1 MIFQSLVSLY
11 ERLPQAVFPDT
22 DGVPPFGF
30 SVEDIGFVV
39 VIDRD
44 GRMVG
49 QPEDLRVKI
58 KANTYD
64 FRKSVVPYTNQV
76 NVRSSSAAKTP
87 NFMVDKAEYI
97 FGMSGKSEKKVH
109 HESFKMLIHEVC
121 GNSSGDE
128 GAVAVQKFLD
138 HWEPK
143 RAVALRDWKEM
154 CGTHG
159 KWVAFRLRGDRCFV
173 HERPA
178 VQKLWQD
185 FFTKEQKKYREGV
198 SFIDGAVHSIQSQY
212 AQFKFGS
219 GASLVSFNEVAY
231 ESYGKKKGEN
241 APISVDAEFKSA
253 AALKYLLR
261 SRTQRIKIGDAT
273 TVFWA
278 ERASPVEAFFG
289 QVMNPAQDDAAAA
302 GQVRAFLEAVRAGT
316 LPNDLEADREINFYI
331 LGLALNKARL
341 AIRFW
346 HVCSVGA
353 LMDRLR
359 DHFDNL
365 AMEHSDKDIEFPR
378 VKHLLRETAFGK
390 TPIDKDNNIS
400 PVMGG
405 ALTRSILTGERY
417 PQSLFQG
424 VIGRIRADQS
434 KKNPKGKPVP
444 NVNYLRAAI
453 LKAVLQRNFNKE
465 VPMSLDTTRRETAYL
480 LGRLFAV
487 LEKAQ
492 QDALGKVNTTIKDRF
507 FSAAS
512 STPASVFP
520 RLLRLSQH
528 HIEKTEYGHVSDRR
542 IAEILEHVNSFPAH
556 LNLQDQGLFAI
567 AYYQQKNA
575 LYRKNETK
583 TEGGEN
589 E

>member
-11 ERLPQAVFPDT
+11 ERLPQADFPET
-22 DGVPPFGF
+22 DGAPPFGF
-30 SVEDIGFVV
+30 SVEDIGFMIT
-39 VIDRD
+39 IDQE
-44 GRMVG
+44 GKMVG

-64 FRKSVVPYTNQV
+64 YRQSVVPYTNQV
-76 NVRSSSAAKTP
+76 NVRSSGAARTP
-87 NFMVDKAEYI
+87 NFMVDKAEYLL
-97 FGMSGKSEKKVH
+97 GMSGSARKKVH
-109 HESFKMLIHEVC
+109 HDSFKKLIAEVC
-121 GNSSGDE
+121 GQSGDE
-128 GAVAVQKFLD
+128 GVVAVRKFLD
-138 HWEPK
+138 QWQPEK
-143 RAVALRDWKEM
+143 SINLRDWKEM
-154 CGTHG
+154 CGDKG
-159 KWVAFRLRGDRCFV
+159 KWVAFRLQGDRCFV

-185 FFTKEQKKYREGV
+185 FLAAKKYPEGV
-198 SFIDGAVHSIQSQY
+198 SFLDGSFHPLQSQY
-212 AQFKFGS
+212 AQFRFGS

-231 ESYGKKKGEN
+231 ESYGKKRGEN
-241 APISVDAEFKSA
+241 APISVEAEFKSA

-289 QVMNPAQDDAAAA
+289 QVMSPDDQNQAAA
-302 GQVRAFLEAVRAGT
+302 VRVQQFLQAVRAGT
-316 LPNDLEADREINFYI
+316 LPNDLEADRDINFYI

-341 AIRFW
+341 ALRFW
-346 HVCSVGA
+346 HVCSVGT
-353 LMDRLR
+353 LMSRLR

-365 AMEHSDKDIEFPR
+365 AMEHSDRDIEFPG
-378 VKHLLRETAFGK
+378 VWHLLKETARET
-390 TPIDKDNNIS
+390 KDIS
-400 PVMGG
+400 PVLGG

-417 PQSLFQG
+417 PQSLLQG

-434 KKNPKGKPVP
+434 KKHPKSGKRVS

-465 VPMSLDTTRRETAYL
+465 VSMSLDTERRETAYL

-487 LEKAQ
+487 LEKTQ
-492 QDALGKVNTTIKDRF
+492 LDALGKVNDTIKDRF

-512 STPASVFP
+512 ATPASVFP

-528 HIEKTEYGHVSDRR
+528 HIEKAEYGHVSDRR
-542 IAEILEHVNSFPAH
+542 IAEIMEHLDSFPAH
-556 LNLQDQGLFAI
+556 MSLQEQGLFAI

-575 LYRKNETK
+575 LWRKNETK
-583 TEGGEN
+583 TVEESN

>member
-1 MIFQSLVSLY
+1 MIFQSLVELY
-11 ERLPQAVFPDT
+11 ERLPQANFPET
-22 DGVPPFGF
+22 DGAPPFGF
-30 SVEDIGFVV
+30 SVEDIGFEV
-39 VIDRD
+39 VIDRN

-49 QPEDLRVKI
+49 QPEDLRVKVR
-58 KANTYD
+58 ANTYD
-64 FRKSVVPYTNQV
+64 FRKSVVPYTNEV
-76 NVRSSSAAKTP
+76 NVRSSGAATTP
-87 NFMVDKAEYI
+87 NFMVDKADYI
-97 FGMSGKSEKKVH
+97 FGMSGNARKKVH
-109 HESFKMLIHEVC
+109 HDSFKKLVDEVC
-121 GNSSGDE
+121 GESNDE
-128 GAVAVQKFLD
+128 GVVAVRKFLD
-138 HWEPK
+138 QWKPEK
-143 RAVALRDWKEM
+143 SVELRDWKEM

-159 KWVAFRLRGDRCFV
+159 KWVAFRLQGDRCFV
-173 HERPA
+173 HERPE
-178 VQKLWQD
+178 VQRLWQD
-185 FFTKEQKKYREGV
+185 FLAREQKKYPEGV
-198 SFIDGAVHSIQSQY
+198 SFIDGAVHPIQLQY

-241 APISVDAEFKSA
+241 APISVDAEFRSS

-302 GQVRAFLEAVRAGT
+302 EQVRAFLEAVRGGS

-341 AIRFW
+341 ALRFW

-365 AMEHSDKDIEFPR
+365 AMERSDKDIEFPG
-378 VKHLLRETAFGK
+378 VWHLLKETARET
-390 TPIDKDNNIS
+390 KDIS
-400 PVMGG
+400 PVLGG

-424 VIGRIRADQS
+424 VIGRIRADQRI
-434 KKNPKGKPVP
+434 
-444 NVNYLRAAI
+444 NYLRAAI
-453 LKAVLQRNFNKE
+453 LKAVLQRNFKKE
-465 VPMSLDTTRRETAYL
+465 VPMSLDTKRRETAYL

-492 QDALGKVNTTIKDRF
+492 LDALGKVNATIKDRF

-512 STPASVFP
+512 ATPASVFP

-528 HIEKTEYGHVSDRR
+528 HIEKAEYGHVSDRR
-542 IAEILEHVNSFPAH
+542 IAEIMEHVDSFPVH
-556 LNLQDQGLFAI
+556 MNLQDQGLFAI

-575 LYRKNETK
+575 IEREIRDAAAKKKAKE
-583 TEGGEN
+583 TEGGE
-589 E
+589 

>member
-1 MIFQSLVSLY
+1 MIFQALVSLY
-11 ERLPQAVFPDT
+11 ERLPRADLPNR
-22 DGVPPFGF
+22 DGVTPFGF

-39 VIDRD
+39 TIDED
-44 GRMVG
+44 GKMIG

-58 KANTYD
+58 KTNTYD
-64 FRKSVVPYTNQV
+64 FRQSVVPYTNQV
-76 NVRSSSAAKTP
+76 NVRSGKGAAETP
-87 NFMVDKAEYI
+87 NFMVDKADYI
-97 FGMSGKSEKKVH
+97 FGMSGASRKKVH
-109 HESFKMLIHEVC
+109 HDSFKVRVDEVC
-121 GNSSGDE
+121 GDATDE
-128 GAVAVQKFLD
+128 GAIAVRAFLAK
-138 HWEPK
+138 WQPQQ
-143 RAVALRDWKEM
+143 AVELRGWREM
-154 CGTHG
+154 CGQHG
-159 KWVAFRLRGDRCFV
+159 RWVAFRLQGDSCFI

-178 VQKLWQD
+178 VRHLWQKYLAK
-185 FFTKEQKKYREGV
+185 KEYPNGV
-198 SFIDGAVHSIQSQY
+198 SFLDGSIHPLQTQY

-231 ESYGKKKGEN
+231 ESYGKEKGEN
-241 APISVDAEFKSA
+241 APISVDGEFKSS

-278 ERASPVEAFFG
+278 ERASPVEPFFG
-289 QVMNPAQDDAAAA
+289 QVMNPAQDDQAA
-302 GQVRAFLEAVRAGT
+302 GEQVRQFLEAVRAGS
-316 LPNDLEADREINFYI
+316 LPNDIERDIDIKFYI

-341 AIRFW
+341 ALRFW
-346 HVCSVGA
+346 HVCSVGV

-365 AMEHSDKDIEFPR
+365 EMERSDKDIEFPGIW
-378 VKHLLRETAFGK
+378 HLLKETARETK
-390 TPIDKDNNIS
+390 NIS
-400 PVMGG
+400 PVLGG
-405 ALTRSILTGERY
+405 TLTRSILTGERY

-434 KKNPKGKPVP
+434 KKHPSTGKPVP

-453 LKAVLQRNFNKE
+453 LKAVLQRNYNKE
-465 VPMSLDTTRRETAYL
+465 VPMSLDTERRETSYL

-492 QDALGKVNTTIKDRF
+492 LDALGKVNATIKDRF

-512 STPASVFP
+512 ATPASVFP

-528 HIEKTEYGHVSDRR
+528 HIEKAEYGFVSDRR
-542 IAEILEHVNSFPAH
+542 IAEIMEHVDSFPAH
-556 LNLQDQGLFAI
+556 MNLQDQGLFAI

-575 LYRKNETK
+575 LYRKNENEIK
-583 TEGGEN
+583 TEGGNN